1 MNKLNIRIINSE
13 TNNSV
18 IFSFENKYLQVKVI
32 LDWLWS
38 GNEQFFFKVLQQFL
52 GIHSNALLER
62 ENSELHFLSI
72 MLGSVRD

>member
-1 MNKLNIRIINSE
+1 MNKLNIRIITSK

-18 IFSFENKYLQVKVI
+18 IFSFENKYLRVKVT

-38 GNEQFFFKVLQQFL
+38 GNEQFFLKVLQQFL

-62 ENSELHFLSI
+62 ENLELHFLSF